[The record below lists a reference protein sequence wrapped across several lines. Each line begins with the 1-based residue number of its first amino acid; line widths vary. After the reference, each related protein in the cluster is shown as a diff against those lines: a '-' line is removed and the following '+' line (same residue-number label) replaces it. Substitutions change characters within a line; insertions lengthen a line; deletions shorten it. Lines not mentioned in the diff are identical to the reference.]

1 MSKKF
6 LVIGSGISALGSIK
20 ALNKEG
26 IYPDVYDTS
35 IEIEEH
41 LKDIKEKFRN
51 SNQKDWKE
59 SDVKNTLLKFQDNE
73 KIFSIPKKTLF
84 SSSFFLENHKQK
96 MTLILRGF
104 FLLLVM
110 LLEDL
115 LKAGEQL
122 FYLLQKMI

>member
-41 LKDIKEKFRN
+41 LKDIKEKLEN

-84 SSSFFLENHKQK
+84 SSSFFYGESQAKDDIDSEG
-96 MTLILRGF
+96 ILPP
-104 FLLLVM
+104 LVM

>member
-51 SNQKDWKE
+51 SNQR
-59 SDVKNTLLKFQDNE
+59 
-73 KIFSIPKKTLF
+73 
-84 SSSFFLENHKQK
+84 LER
-96 MTLILRGF
+96 I
-104 FLLLVM
+104 
-110 LLEDL
+110 
-115 LKAGEQL
+115 
-122 FYLLQKMI
+122 